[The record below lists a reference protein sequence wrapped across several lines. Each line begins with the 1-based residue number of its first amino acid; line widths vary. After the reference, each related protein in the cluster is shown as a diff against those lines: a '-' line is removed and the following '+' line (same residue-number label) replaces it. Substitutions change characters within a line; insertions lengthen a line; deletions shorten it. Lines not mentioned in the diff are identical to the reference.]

1 MLKLIQEQ
9 VVTIKTA
16 NRVEFQDITAT
27 VKEFVRQMEAEAGS
41 VLLFVPH
48 TTAAVT
54 VNEGADPYVLTDL
67 TDQLEKMV
75 PRVGGYRH
83 AEGNSDAHIKAS
95 LMGSSLHLPVKD
107 GKILLGF
114 WQAIYFAEF
123 DGPRERRFYMQLI
136 T

>member
-1 MLKLIQEQ
+1 MVKEK
-9 VVTIKTA
+9 VVTINTSS
-16 NRVEFQDITAT
+16 RVEFQDITSV
-27 VKEFVRQMEAEAGS
+27 VKDFLQEVQASDGS

-48 TTAAVT
+48 TTAGLT
-54 VNEGADPYVLTDL
+54 VNEGADPAVTNDL
-67 TDQLEKMV
+67 AAQLEKMV

-95 LMGSSLHLPVKD
+95 LIGSSLHLPVKD

-114 WQAIYFAEF
+114 WQAIFFAEF
-123 DGPRERRFYMQLI
+123 DGPRERRFYLQLL

>member
-1 MLKLIQEQ
+1 MVKEK
-9 VVTIKTA
+9 VVTINTSS
-16 NRVEFQDITAT
+16 RVEFQDITSV
-27 VKEFVRQMEAEAGS
+27 VKEFLQEVQASDGS

-48 TTAAVT
+48 TTAGLT
-54 VNEGADPYVLTDL
+54 VNEGADPAVTNDL
-67 TDQLEKMV
+67 AAQLEKMV

-95 LMGSSLHLPVKD
+95 LIGSSLHLPVKD

-114 WQAIYFAEF
+114 WQAIFFAEF
-123 DGPRERRFYMQLI
+123 DGPRERRFYLQLL

>member
-1 MLKLIQEQ
+1 MVQEQ
-9 VVTIKTA
+9 VVTIKTS

-27 VKEFVRQMEAEAGS
+27 VKEFARNAEAGS
-41 VLLFVPH
+41 IMLFVPH

-67 TDQLEKMV
+67 AAQLEKMV
-75 PRVGGYRH
+75 PRVGGYCH

-95 LMGSSLHLPVKD
+95 LIGSSLHLPVRD

-114 WQAIYFAEF
+114 WQAVYFVEF
-123 DGPRERRFYMQLI
+123 DGPRERRFYMQLL

>member
-1 MLKLIQEQ
+1 M
-9 VVTIKTA
+9 
-16 NRVEFQDITAT
+16 EFQDITAT
-27 VKEFVRQMEAEAGS
+27 VKEFARNAEAGS
-41 VLLFVPH
+41 ILLFVPH

-67 TDQLEKMV
+67 AAQLENMV
-75 PRVGGYRH
+75 PRVGGYCH

-95 LMGSSLHLPVKD
+95 LIGSSLHLPVRD

-114 WQAIYFAEF
+114 WQAVYFAEF
-123 DGPRERRFYMQLI
+123 DGPRERRFYMQLL